1 MSPTRRK
8 ILTSILS
15 LSVGMS
21 GCSNMSDQD
30 RTKAQGGVLG
40 AVGGAIVGTGL
51 GLLAGAAAARQT
63 GDSSYL
69 LVGGI
74 AGGIAGA
81 TAGGVLG
88 YHYGMK
94 VAEKKAQYANSED
107 FYLAEIGKIQKNTA
121 AIRSAN
127 SRLSKSVAS
136 LQSRKSS
143 LDAALAA
150 GTLDKKNYKLQFA
163 ELRKEIRVAQTQ
175 AKPVEELVGYQR
187 AVLQDAQSTGA
198 TKATASRLEAA
209 AKSQEAAFAPYE
221 AMMSKLNQLEKPA
234 K

>member
-1 MSPTRRK
+1 MICKHRGICASLLAVS
-8 ILTSILS
+8 ISLT
-15 LSVGMS
+15 

-69 LVGGI
+69 LIGGI
-74 AGGIAGA
+74 AGGVAGA

-88 YHYGMK
+88 YQYGMK

-107 FYLAEIGKIQKNTA
+107 FYLAEIGEIQKNTT

-127 SRLSKSVAS
+127 ARLSKSVAS

-150 GTLDKKNYKLQFA
+150 GTIDKKNYKLQFG

-187 AVLQDAQSTGA
+187 AVLQDVQSTGA
-198 TKATASRLEAA
+198 TKSTASRLAAA
-209 AKSQEAAFAPYE
+209 AKAQEQAFAPYE
-221 AMMSKLNQLEKPA
+221 AMMSKLTRLEKPA